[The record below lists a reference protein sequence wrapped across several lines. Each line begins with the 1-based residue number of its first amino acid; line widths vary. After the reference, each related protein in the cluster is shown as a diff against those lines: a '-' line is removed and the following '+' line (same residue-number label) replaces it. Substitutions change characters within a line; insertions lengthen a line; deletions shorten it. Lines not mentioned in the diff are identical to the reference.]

1 MSSSSRPIALVTGA
15 NGFVGS
21 ALVPHLKARGYRVR
35 AALRQPRPGPWDESV
50 IVGDLNLPVDWRVA
64 VSGVDAIW
72 HLAARVHVMHETE
85 RDPLAAFRRVN
96 VARTAELCAAAAS
109 AGVRR
114 LVYLSSVKV
123 NGESSSPEHPFRPE
137 DPPAP
142 ADPYAISKLEAE
154 AAVLTS
160 CVDAVVLRPPLVY
173 GPGVGA
179 NFARL
184 LQVVRKGY
192 WLPLGAIS
200 NRRDLVFVGNLADAL
215 CLLGEHPDAVGKV
228 FLISDGEPLST
239 PALIRAVGDA
249 LGRPAH
255 LIPVPPK
262 LLRGLMSLLGKEAE
276 AERLLGSLEVDISTL
291 THGLGWRPRYSLTQA
306 LAATVAAGA

>member
-1 MSSSSRPIALVTGA
+1 MSSPSRPIALVTGA

-35 AALRQPRPGPWDESV
+35 AALRQARPGAWDESV
-50 IVGDLNLPVDWRVA
+50 VIGDLNSPVDWRVA

-72 HLAARVHVMHETE
+72 HLAARVHVMNETE
-85 RDPLAAFRRVN
+85 TDPLAAFRRVN
-96 VARTAELCAAAAS
+96 VARTAELCNAAAA

-114 LVYLSSVKV
+114 LVYLSSIKV
-123 NGESSSPEHPFRPE
+123 NGESSTPEHPFRPE

-142 ADPYAISKLEAE
+142 ADPYAVSKLEAE

-160 CVDAVVLRPPLVY
+160 RVDAVVLRPPLVY

-184 LQVVRKGY
+184 LDVVRKGY
-192 WLPLGAIS
+192 WLPLGAIE

-215 CLLGEHPDAVGKV
+215 CLLGDHPDAVGKV

-249 LGRPAH
+249 LGRRAH
-255 LIPVPPK
+255 LIPVPVT
-262 LLRGLMSLLGKEAE
+262 LLRGLLSLAGKEAE
-276 AERLLGSLEVDISTL
+276 ADRLLGSLEVDISTL
-291 THGLGWRPRYSLTQA
+291 THGLGWRPRYSLATA
-306 LAATVAAGA
+306 LAATVAGA

>member
-1 MSSSSRPIALVTGA
+1 MSSPSRPIALVTGA

-21 ALVPHLKARGYRVR
+21 ALVPQLKARGYRVR
-35 AALRQPRPGPWDESV
+35 AALRQAHPGAWDESV
-50 IVGDLNLPVDWRVA
+50 VIGDLNSPVDWRVA
-64 VSGVDAIW
+64 VSDVDAIW
-72 HLAARVHVMHETE
+72 HLAARVHVMNETE
-85 RDPLAAFRRVN
+85 PDPLAAFRRVN
-96 VARTAELCAAAAS
+96 VARTAELCNAAAA

-114 LVYLSSVKV
+114 LVYLSSIKV

-137 DPPAP
+137 DPPGP

-184 LQVVRKGY
+184 LDVVRKGY
-192 WLPLGAIS
+192 WLPLGAIE

-249 LGRPAH
+249 LGKRAR
-255 LIPVPPK
+255 LIPVPAK
-262 LLRGLMSLLGKEAE
+262 LLHGLLSLLGKEAE
-276 AERLLGSLEVDISTL
+276 ADRLLGSLEVDISTL
-291 THGLGWRPRYSLTQA
+291 THGLGWRPRYSLATA
-306 LAATVAAGA
+306 LAATVAGA

>member
-1 MSSSSRPIALVTGA
+1 MSSPSRPIALVTGA

-21 ALVPHLKARGYRVR
+21 ALVPQLKARGYRVR
-35 AALRQPRPGPWDESV
+35 AALRQARLGAWDESV
-50 IVGDLNLPVDWRVA
+50 VIGDLNSTVDWRVA

-72 HLAARVHVMHETE
+72 HLAARVHVMNETE
-85 RDPLAAFRRVN
+85 TDPLAAFRRVN
-96 VARTAELCAAAAS
+96 VARTAELCNAAAA

-114 LVYLSSVKV
+114 LVYLSSIKV
-123 NGESSSPEHPFRPE
+123 NGESSTPEHPFRPE

-142 ADPYAISKLEAE
+142 ADPYAVSKLEAE

-160 CVDAVVLRPPLVY
+160 RVDAVVLRPPLVY

-184 LQVVRKGY
+184 LDVVRKGY
-192 WLPLGAIS
+192 WLPLGAIE

-215 CLLGEHPDAVGKV
+215 CLLGDHPDAVGKV

-249 LGRPAH
+249 LGKRAH
-255 LIPVPPK
+255 LIPVPAT
-262 LLRGLMSLLGKEAE
+262 LLRGLLSLLGKSAE
-276 AERLLGSLEVDISTL
+276 ADRLLGSLEVDVSAL
-291 THGLGWRPRYSLTQA
+291 THGLGWRPRYSLATA
-306 LAATVAAGA
+306 LAATVAGA

>member
-1 MSSSSRPIALVTGA
+1 MSSPSRPIALVTGA

-21 ALVPHLKARGYRVR
+21 ALVPQLKARGYRVR
-35 AALRQPRPGPWDESV
+35 AALRQARLGAWDESV
-50 IVGDLNLPVDWRVA
+50 VIGDLNSTVDWRVA

-72 HLAARVHVMHETE
+72 HLAARVHVMNETE
-85 RDPLAAFRRVN
+85 TDPLAAFRRVN
-96 VARTAELCAAAAS
+96 VARTAELCNAAAA

-114 LVYLSSVKV
+114 LVYLSSIKV
-123 NGESSSPEHPFRPE
+123 NGESSTPEHPFRPE

-142 ADPYAISKLEAE
+142 ADPYAVSKLEAE

-160 CVDAVVLRPPLVY
+160 RVDAVVLRPPLVY

-184 LQVVRKGY
+184 LDVVRKGY
-192 WLPLGAIS
+192 WLPLGAIE

-215 CLLGEHPDAVGKV
+215 CLLGDHPDAVGKV

-249 LGRPAH
+249 LGRRAH
-255 LIPVPPK
+255 LIPVPAT
-262 LLRGLMSLLGKEAE
+262 LLRGLLSLLGKSAE
-276 AERLLGSLEVDISTL
+276 ADRLLGSLEVDVSAL
-291 THGLGWRPRYSLTQA
+291 THGLGWRPRYSLATA
-306 LAATVAAGA
+306 LAATVAGA

>member
-1 MSSSSRPIALVTGA
+1 MSSPSRPIALVTGA

-35 AALRQPRPGPWDESV
+35 AALRQACPGAWDESV
-50 IVGDLNLPVDWRVA
+50 VIGDLNSPVDWRVA

-72 HLAARVHVMHETE
+72 HLAARVHVMNETE
-85 RDPLAAFRRVN
+85 TDPLAAFRRVN
-96 VARTAELCAAAAS
+96 VARTAELCNAAAA

-114 LVYLSSVKV
+114 LVYLSSIKV
-123 NGESSSPEHPFRPE
+123 NGESSTPEHPFRPE

-142 ADPYAISKLEAE
+142 ADPYAVSKLEAE

-160 CVDAVVLRPPLVY
+160 RVDAVVLRPPLVY

-184 LQVVRKGY
+184 LDVVRKGY
-192 WLPLGAIS
+192 WLPLGAIE

-249 LGRPAH
+249 LGKRAR
-255 LIPVPPK
+255 LIPVPAK
-262 LLRGLMSLLGKEAE
+262 LLHGLLSLLGKEAE
-276 AERLLGSLEVDISTL
+276 ADRLLGSLEVDISTL
-291 THGLGWRPRYSLTQA
+291 THGLGWRPRYSLATA
-306 LAATVAAGA
+306 LAATVAGA

>member
-15 NGFVGS
+15 NGFVGT
-21 ALVPHLKARGYRVR
+21 ALIPQLKAHGYRVR

-50 IVGDLNLPVDWRVA
+50 VVGDLNLPVDWRAA

-72 HLAARVHVMHETE
+72 HLAARVHVMHESE

-96 VARTAELCAAAAS
+96 VARTEELCAAAAA

-123 NGESSSPEHPFRPE
+123 NGESSAPEHPFRPE

-142 ADPYAISKLEAE
+142 GDPYAVSKLEAE
-154 AAVLTS
+154 AAALTS

-179 NFARL
+179 NFGRL
-184 LQVVRKGY
+184 LHAVRKGY
-192 WLPLGAIS
+192 WLPLGAIQ

-239 PALIRAVGDA
+239 PALIRAVGHA
-249 LGRPAH
+249 LGRSAH

-262 LLRGLMSLLGKEAE
+262 VLRGVLTLCGKEAE
-276 AERLLGSLEVDISTL
+276 ADRLLGSLEVDISAL
-291 THGLGWRPRYSLTQA
+291 THGLGWRPRYTLKEA
-306 LAATVAAGA
+306 LAATVAAH